1 MDFSHFWWS
10 LSEPHCIHIFH
21 LFPNILK
28 GHTSAFKKVSL
39 FPFPGMSSGSVSWAV
54 NPKWDFQTE
63 YLPAGGYMV
72 TLSGPLRFAVA
83 SQTLGTSQECCPGWF
98 SSLQPILLLQ
108 NGWVRPYQLEPAP
121 ARRLAVTRPL
131 ATASGGRTAP
141 SPCQSGSRKASG
153 KQGMVGTMNMLTSS
167 LRFWTETVITVS
179 GDRRQTYPVFPQH
192 SQKVVIVNRVQF
204 SQCLAKHLFFFLFQS
219 FCNPAWNHVEHQV
232 YARYTNPLHF
242 WVNLILMLLPVCS
255 EEATA
260 FQSCWEHN

>member
-1 MDFSHFWWS
+1 MDFSHFWCS

-72 TLSGPLRFAVA
+72 TLYGPLRFAVA

-131 ATASGGRTAP
+131 ATASGGAQLLHPVKVAAGRPVENREWWEQWTCWLP
-141 SPCQSGSRKASG
+141 PWGFEQ
-153 KQGMVGTMNMLTSS
+153 KQ
-167 LRFWTETVITVS
+167 W
-179 GDRRQTYPVFPQH
+179 
-192 SQKVVIVNRVQF
+192 
-204 SQCLAKHLFFFLFQS
+204 
-219 FCNPAWNHVEHQV
+219 
-232 YARYTNPLHF
+232 
-242 WVNLILMLLPVCS
+242 
-255 EEATA
+255 
-260 FQSCWEHN
+260 